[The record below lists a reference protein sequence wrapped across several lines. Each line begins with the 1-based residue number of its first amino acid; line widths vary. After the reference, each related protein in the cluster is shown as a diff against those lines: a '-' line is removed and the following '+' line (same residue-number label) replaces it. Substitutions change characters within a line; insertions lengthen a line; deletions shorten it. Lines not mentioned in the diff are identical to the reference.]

1 MPYRLRYQLAWN
13 HGLSRAVLQ
22 VYTRVLLDMDAR
34 GTRARGVPGGRT
46 GSVTVPQRSG
56 RALNTILH
64 FHNLVLD
71 GVFTRSP
78 GGALAFHPALRG
90 RDGGPSCLQG
100 EVTFTLIRPAACW
113 LKAAVRQHRMPSP
126 RRTLA
131 ASSREARGLADRRR
145 KDARV
150 GYAQAPRG
158 TPSRTLRAGTSLGHF
173 TIKRPFIP
181 SLK

>member
-1 MPYRLRYQLAWN
+1 
-13 HGLSRAVLQ
+13 
-22 VYTRVLLDMDAR
+22 MDAR
-34 GTRARGVPGGRT
+34 GARARGVQGGRT

-56 RALNTILH
+56 RALNTNLH
-64 FHNLVLD
+64 FHTLVLD

-113 LKAAVRQHRMPSP
+113 LKAAVRQQRMPSP

-131 ASSREARGLADRRR
+131 ASSREARGLGDR

-158 TPSRTLRAGTSLGHF
+158 TASRTLRASTSLGHF

-181 SLK
+181 S